1 MKKTKDLDEL
11 AFEAGSLVASI
22 GALDDFV
29 YEYFVN
35 NDIDYSEK
43 LSGLITVIKQYAENH
58 YTDIDELNMF
68 GGVEKMK
75 EFATLDK
82 AIELAQQGYAV
93 YPLIENT
100 KKPPKGVAGYQAAT
114 SDQNT
119 IFAWFKKHPTYNLGL
134 RLDLSDLL
142 VVDIDMH
149 EPTKNGRTS
158 LTQLFKQGLTLPND
172 TYIERT
178 ANNGVHYF
186 LKYAGAKVRK
196 IDVWPGID
204 LLSDFTVI
212 APSEIN
218 GKQYKPLD
226 GRTLADIKPAPQ
238 WLVELAG
245 QKVNWTSEH
254 AYTTRQKKYTG
265 RLLDEMVAGTTQG
278 NRNAWLTKIAGRMFG
293 VGADPKTV
301 YNMLSVINDSFV
313 DPALPSKEVN
323 VIFQS
328 ILKRESKG
336 VH

>member
-1 MKKTKDLDEL
+1 
-11 AFEAGSLVASI
+11 
-22 GALDDFV
+22 
-29 YEYFVN
+29 
-35 NDIDYSEK
+35 
-43 LSGLITVIKQYAENH
+43 
-58 YTDIDELNMF
+58 
-68 GGVEKMK
+68 MK

-119 IFAWFKKHPTYNLGL
+119 IFAWFKNQPTYNLGL

-158 LTQLFKQGLTLPND
+158 LVQLFKQGLTLPND

-178 ANNGVHYF
+178 ANGGVHYF

-238 WLVELAG
+238 WLVDKLAG
-245 QKVNWTSEH
+245 QKVNWPSER

-265 RLLDEMVAGTTQG
+265 RLLDEMVTGTTQG

>member
-1 MKKTKDLDEL
+1 M
-11 AFEAGSLVASI
+11 
-22 GALDDFV
+22 
-29 YEYFVN
+29 N
-35 NDIDYSEK
+35 
-43 LSGLITVIKQYAENH
+43 
-58 YTDIDELNMF
+58 
-68 GGVEKMK
+68 

-119 IFAWFKKHPTYNLGL
+119 IFAWFEKHPIYNLGL

-149 EPTKNGRTS
+149 DPTKNGKDS
-158 LTQLFKQGLTLPND
+158 LMKLQRQGKTLSPD
-172 TYIERT
+172 TYIEKT
-178 ANNGVHYF
+178 AGGGLHYF
-186 LKYAGAKVRK
+186 FKYAGAKVRK
-196 IDVWPGID
+196 VDVWPGID

-218 GKQYKPLD
+218 GKQYQPLD

-238 WLVELAG
+238 WLVDKLTG
-245 QKVNWTSEH
+245 QKVNWPSERACTIH
-254 AYTTRQKKYTG
+254 QKKYTG
-265 RLLDEMVAGTTQG
+265 RLLDEMVTGTTQG

>member
-1 MKKTKDLDEL
+1 
-11 AFEAGSLVASI
+11 
-22 GALDDFV
+22 
-29 YEYFVN
+29 
-35 NDIDYSEK
+35 
-43 LSGLITVIKQYAENH
+43 
-58 YTDIDELNMF
+58 
-68 GGVEKMK
+68 MK

-100 KKPPKGVAGYQAAT
+100 KKPPKGVAGYKAAT
-114 SDQNT
+114 SDQGT
-119 IFAWFKKHPTYNLGL
+119 ILAWFEKHPTYNLGL

-149 EPTKNGRTS
+149 DPTKNGRTS
-158 LTQLFKQGLTLPND
+158 LAQLFKQGLTLPND

-178 ANNGVHYF
+178 ANEGVHYF

-218 GKQYKPLD
+218 GKQYQPLD
-226 GRTLADIKPAPQ
+226 GRTLADIKPAPN
-238 WLVELAG
+238 WLVDELSTNNLNGAP
-245 QKVNWTSEH
+245 EY
-254 AYTTRQKKYTG
+254 AYTTRLKKYTG
-265 RLLDEMVAGTTQG
+265 RLLDEMVTGTTQG

-293 VGADPKTV
+293 VGASPKTV

>member
-1 MKKTKDLDEL
+1 
-11 AFEAGSLVASI
+11 
-22 GALDDFV
+22 
-29 YEYFVN
+29 
-35 NDIDYSEK
+35 
-43 LSGLITVIKQYAENH
+43 
-58 YTDIDELNMF
+58 
-68 GGVEKMK
+68 MK

-119 IFAWFKKHPTYNLGL
+119 IFAWFKNNPIYNLGL

-142 VVDIDMH
+142 VVDVDIHDS
-149 EPTKNGRTS
+149 TKNGRDS
-158 LTQLFKQGLTLPND
+158 LVQLFKQGLTLPND

-186 LKYAGAKVRK
+186 LKYTGTKTRKV
-196 IDVWPGID
+196 DVWPGID

-212 APSEIN
+212 APSEIDGN
-218 GKQYKPLD
+218 PYEPLE

-238 WLVELAG
+238 WLVDKLAG
-245 QKVNWTSEH
+245 QEVNWSSGH

-265 RLLDEMVAGTTQG
+265 RLLDEMVTGTTQG

-293 VGADPKTV
+293 VGASPKTV
-301 YNMLSVINDSFV
+301 YNMLSVINNSFV

>member
-1 MKKTKDLDEL
+1 
-11 AFEAGSLVASI
+11 
-22 GALDDFV
+22 
-29 YEYFVN
+29 
-35 NDIDYSEK
+35 
-43 LSGLITVIKQYAENH
+43 
-58 YTDIDELNMF
+58 
-68 GGVEKMK
+68 MK

-100 KKPPKGVAGYQAAT
+100 KKPPKGVAGYKDAT
-114 SDQNT
+114 IDQGT
-119 IFAWFKKHPTYNLGL
+119 IFAWFENHPDYNLGL

-142 VVDIDMH
+142 IVDVDMH

-158 LTQLFKQGLTLPND
+158 LVQLFNQGLTLPND

-186 LKYAGAKVRK
+186 FKYAGDKVRK

-218 GKQYKPLD
+218 GKQYQPLD
-226 GRTLADIKPAPQ
+226 GRTLADIKPAPN
-238 WLVELAG
+238 WLVDELSTNNLNGAP
-245 QKVNWTSEH
+245 EH
-254 AYTTRQKKYTG
+254 AYATRQKKYTG
-265 RLLDEMVAGTTQG
+265 RLLDEMVTGTTQG

>member
-1 MKKTKDLDEL
+1 MR
-11 AFEAGSLVASI
+11 
-22 GALDDFV
+22 
-29 YEYFVN
+29 
-35 NDIDYSEK
+35 
-43 LSGLITVIKQYAENH
+43 
-58 YTDIDELNMF
+58 
-68 GGVEKMK
+68 

-82 AIELAQQGYAV
+82 AIELAQQGYEV

-100 KKPPKGVAGYQAAT
+100 KKPPKGVAGYKDAT

-119 IFAWFKKHPTYNLGL
+119 IFAWFKNHPAYNLGL

-149 EPTKNGRTS
+149 DSAKNGKDS
-158 LTQLFKQGLTLPND
+158 LFELQRQGKTLPPD
-172 TYIERT
+172 TYIEKT
-178 ANNGVHYF
+178 AGGGLHYF
-186 LKYAGAKVRK
+186 FKYTGDKMRKV
-196 IDVWPGID
+196 DVWPGID
-204 LLSDFTVI
+204 LLTDFTVI

-218 GKQYKPLD
+218 GKPYEPLD

-238 WLVELAG
+238 WLVDKLAG
-245 QKVNWTSEH
+245 QKVSWTSER

-265 RLLDEMVAGTTQG
+265 RLLDEFVTGTTQG

-293 VGADPKTV
+293 VGAAPKTV

>member
-1 MKKTKDLDEL
+1 MR
-11 AFEAGSLVASI
+11 
-22 GALDDFV
+22 
-29 YEYFVN
+29 
-35 NDIDYSEK
+35 
-43 LSGLITVIKQYAENH
+43 
-58 YTDIDELNMF
+58 
-68 GGVEKMK
+68 

-100 KKPPKGVAGYQAAT
+100 KKPPKGVAGYKDAT
-114 SDQNT
+114 IDQGT
-119 IFAWFKKHPTYNLGL
+119 IFSWFENHPAYNLGL

-149 EPTKNGRTS
+149 DLTKNGRNS
-158 LTQLFKQGLTLPND
+158 LAQLFKQGQTLPND

-178 ANNGVHYF
+178 ANGGVHYF

-218 GKQYKPLD
+218 GKMYEPLD

-238 WLVELAG
+238 WLVDKLAG
-245 QKVNWTSEH
+245 QKVNWASEH
-254 AYTTRQKKYTG
+254 AYATRQKKYTG
-265 RLLDEMVAGTTQG
+265 RLLDEMVAGTGQG

-293 VGADPKTV
+293 VGAAPKTV

>member
-1 MKKTKDLDEL
+1 M
-11 AFEAGSLVASI
+11 
-22 GALDDFV
+22 
-29 YEYFVN
+29 N
-35 NDIDYSEK
+35 
-43 LSGLITVIKQYAENH
+43 
-58 YTDIDELNMF
+58 
-68 GGVEKMK
+68 

-82 AIELAQQGYAV
+82 AIELAQKGYAV

-100 KKPPKGVAGYQAAT
+100 KKPPKGVAGYKDAT
-114 SDQNT
+114 NDQNT
-119 IFAWFKKHPTYNLGL
+119 IFAWFKNSPYYNLGL

-149 EPTKNGRTS
+149 DPTKNGRTS
-158 LTQLFKQGLTLPND
+158 LAQLFKQGFTLPSD

-178 ANNGVHYF
+178 ANGGLHYF

-196 IDVWPGID
+196 IDVWPGVD

-218 GKQYKPLD
+218 GKQYQPLD
-226 GRTLADIKPAPQ
+226 GRTLADIKPAPN
-238 WLVELAG
+238 WLVDELSTNNLNGAP
-245 QKVNWTSEH
+245 EH
-254 AYTTRQKKYTG
+254 AYATRQKKYTG
-265 RLLDEMVAGTTQG
+265 RLLDEMVTGTAKG

-293 VGADPKTV
+293 VGASPKTV

>member
-1 MKKTKDLDEL
+1 MR
-11 AFEAGSLVASI
+11 
-22 GALDDFV
+22 
-29 YEYFVN
+29 
-35 NDIDYSEK
+35 
-43 LSGLITVIKQYAENH
+43 
-58 YTDIDELNMF
+58 
-68 GGVEKMK
+68 

-142 VVDIDMH
+142 VVDVDMH
-149 EPTKNGRTS
+149 DPTKNGRNS
-158 LTQLFKQGLTLPND
+158 LTQLFKQGQVLPSD
-172 TYIERT
+172 TYIEGT
-178 ANNGVHYF
+178 ANGGLHYF
-186 LKYAGAKVRK
+186 FKYAGAKVRK
-196 IDVWPGID
+196 VDVWPGID
-204 LLSDFTVI
+204 LLSDFAVI
-212 APSEIN
+212 VPSEIN
-218 GKQYKPLD
+218 GKPYTPLD
-226 GRTLADIKPAPQ
+226 GRTLADVKPAPQ
-238 WLVELAG
+238 WLIDKLSGE
-245 QKVNWTSEH
+245 KTNWASEH
-254 AYTTRQKKYTG
+254 AYTTHKKMYTG
-265 RLLDEMVAGTTQG
+265 RLLDEIVNGAAKG

-301 YNMLSVINDSFV
+301 YNMLSMVNDSFV

-323 VIFQS
+323 TIFRS

>member
-1 MKKTKDLDEL
+1 MKD
-11 AFEAGSLVASI
+11 
-22 GALDDFV
+22 
-29 YEYFVN
+29 
-35 NDIDYSEK
+35 
-43 LSGLITVIKQYAENH
+43 
-58 YTDIDELNMF
+58 
-68 GGVEKMK
+68 
-75 EFATLDK
+75 FATLDK

-100 KKPPKGVAGYQAAT
+100 KKPPKGVAGYQDAT

-119 IFAWFKKHPTYNLGL
+119 IFAWFENHPAYNLGL
-134 RLDLSDLL
+134 RLDSSDLL

-149 EPTKNGRTS
+149 NPTKNGRTS
-158 LTQLFKQGLTLPND
+158 LAQLFKQGLTLPND
-172 TYIERT
+172 TFIERT
-178 ANNGVHYF
+178 ANGGLHYF
-186 LKYAGAKVRK
+186 FKYTGDKTRK

-218 GKQYKPLD
+218 GKPYEPLD
-226 GRTLADIKPAPQ
+226 GRTLADVKLAPQ
-238 WLVELAG
+238 WLIDKLAG
-245 QKVNWTSEH
+245 QKIKWASEH
-254 AYTTRQKKYTG
+254 ACTTRQKRYTG
-265 RLLDEMVAGTTQG
+265 CLLDEMVTGTTQG
-278 NRNAWLTKIAGRMFG
+278 NRNAWLTKIAGKMFG
-293 VGADPKTV
+293 VGSTPKTV

>member
-1 MKKTKDLDEL
+1 
-11 AFEAGSLVASI
+11 
-22 GALDDFV
+22 
-29 YEYFVN
+29 
-35 NDIDYSEK
+35 
-43 LSGLITVIKQYAENH
+43 
-58 YTDIDELNMF
+58 
-68 GGVEKMK
+68 MK

-100 KKPPKGVAGYQAAT
+100 KKPPKGVAGYRDAT
-114 SDQNT
+114 NDQNT
-119 IFAWFKKHPTYNLGL
+119 IFAWFKNHPAYNLGL

-149 EPTKNGRTS
+149 DSAKNGKDS
-158 LTQLFKQGLTLPND
+158 LIKLQRQGKTLSPD
-172 TYIERT
+172 TYIEKT
-178 ANNGVHYF
+178 AGGGLHYF
-186 LKYAGAKVRK
+186 FKYTGDKVRK

-218 GKQYKPLD
+218 GKQYQPLD

-238 WLVELAG
+238 WLVDELAG

-254 AYTTRQKKYTG
+254 AYATRQKKYTG
-265 RLLDEMVAGTTQG
+265 RLLDEMVTGTTQG

-293 VGADPKTV
+293 VGASPKTV